1 MKKFLL
7 LLTLLSSFQSA
18 VFANSP
24 KAQVEIW
31 NSVEGLKKLERS
43 QFKNDFYQLANFYQ
57 PQINPLYCAVAT
69 GTMIVNALNYG
80 NIESQKVSEVKSP
93 KSDRI
98 IPFPSH
104 SQLSFLN
111 EKTDKVKKR
120 EVIEYKEPTIIDGK
134 ENYDAGVSLSDF
146 ARILQKAYK
155 LRVRL
160 IYANKLDE
168 KSIDQFRQFVKEST
182 ADKKSFIA
190 LNFNGKILGLKTGG
204 HISPIAAYDEES
216 DSILV
221 LDVALHKNMW
231 YWVDVE
237 SIYEAMNTKD
247 GNTYRGYLI
256 IKK

>member
-1 MKKFLL
+1 M
-7 LLTLLSSFQSA
+7 
-18 VFANSP
+18 
-24 KAQVEIW
+24 
-31 NSVEGLKKLERS
+31 
-43 QFKNDFYQLANFYQ
+43 
-57 PQINPLYCAVAT
+57 
-69 GTMIVNALNYG
+69 
-80 NIESQKVSEVKSP
+80 
-93 KSDRI
+93 
-98 IPFPSH
+98 
-104 SQLSFLN
+104 
-111 EKTDKVKKR
+111 
-120 EVIEYKEPTIIDGK
+120 
-134 ENYDAGVSLSDF
+134 
-146 ARILQKAYK
+146 
-155 LRVRL
+155 
-160 IYANKLDE
+160 DE